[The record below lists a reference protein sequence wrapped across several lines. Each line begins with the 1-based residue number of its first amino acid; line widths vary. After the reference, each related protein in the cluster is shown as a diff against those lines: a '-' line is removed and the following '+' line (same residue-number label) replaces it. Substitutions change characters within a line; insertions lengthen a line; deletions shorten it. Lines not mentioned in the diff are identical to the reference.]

1 MTKIAFIGLGN
12 MGGPMARNLVKA
24 GLQVSGYDPSGAAQR
39 EFKKAGGTVARNVAD
54 AAADA
59 FIVITA
65 LPKAEHVRAVCL
77 GERRGAGAFDAA
89 PKGAL
94 FIDCST
100 VDVET
105 ARELSA
111 EASKRGLRMV
121 DSPMS
126 GGVAGAKAG
135 TLTFM
140 VGGSDKNFGLAK
152 PVLEILGDRVLHAG
166 EAGAGAA
173 AKICNNMMLAV
184 EMIAVAEGFALADKL
199 GLDAQKL
206 YDIASTA
213 TARCWALNDYCPA
226 PGPVPDAPSNKD
238 YEAGF
243 ASSLMLKDL
252 RLAMDA
258 VKSAAAT
265 APLGEIATKMYA
277 FMDEQGGGKLDFS
290 SIYLLLKK

>member
-1 MTKIAFIGLGN
+1 LTKIAFIGLGN

-24 GLQVSGYDPSGAAQR
+24 GLQVTGFDPSDAAQR
-39 EFKKAGGTVARNVAD
+39 ELKKAGGSVARSVAE
-54 AAADA
+54 AAEGA

-65 LPKAEHVRAVCL
+65 LPTAKHVRGVCL
-77 GERRGAGAFDAA
+77 GEAGGKGAFDAA

-105 ARELSA
+105 SRELAA
-111 EASKRGLRMV
+111 EAEARGLRMV

-126 GGVAGAKAG
+126 GGVGGAKAG

-140 VGGSDKNFGLAK
+140 VGGSERDFGLAK
-152 PVLEILGDRVLHAG
+152 PVLEVMGSRALHAG
-166 EAGAGAA
+166 ASGAGAA
-173 AKICNNMMLAV
+173 AKICNNLMLGI
-184 EMIAVAEGFALADKL
+184 EMIAVAEGFALAAKL

-206 YDIASTA
+206 YEIASTS

-226 PGPVPDAPSNKD
+226 PGPVATAPSNKN

-258 VKSAAAT
+258 VKSSGAT
-265 APLGEIATKMYA
+265 APLGEIATKMYK
-277 FMDEQGGGKLDFS
+277 FMDEQGAGKLDFS
-290 SIYLLLKK
+290 SIFLLLKK

>member
-24 GLQVSGYDPSGAAQR
+24 GLQVAGYDPSDAAQR
-39 EFKKAGGTVARNVAD
+39 EFKKAGGSVARSV
-54 AAADA
+54 AAAAEDA

-65 LPKAEHVRAVCL
+65 LPAAKHVRAVCL
-77 GERRGAGAFDAA
+77 GEAGEKGAFDEA

-105 ARELSA
+105 SRELSA
-111 EASKRGLRMV
+111 EAEARGLRMI

-126 GGVAGAKAG
+126 GGVGGAKAG

-140 VGGSDKNFGLAK
+140 VGGSEKNFGLAK
-152 PVLEILGDRVLHAG
+152 PILEVLGDRVLHAG
-166 EAGAGAA
+166 ESGAGAA

-199 GLDAQKL
+199 GLEAQKL
-206 YDIASTA
+206 YEIASTA
-213 TARCWALNDYCPA
+213 TSRCWSLNEYCPA

-238 YEAGF
+238 YAAGF

-258 VKSAAAT
+258 VKSSGAT
-265 APLGEIATKMYA
+265 APLAEIATKMYT
-277 FMDEQGGGKLDFS
+277 FMDDQGGGNLDFS

>member
-24 GLQVSGYDPSGAAQR
+24 GLQVCGFDLSKEARAQLV
-39 EFKKAGGTVARNVAD
+39 EDGGD
-54 AAADA
+54 AAESVAEAVDGA

-65 LPKAEHVRAVCL
+65 LPEPAHVSAVCL
-77 GERRGAGAFDAA
+77 GRDGEAGAFDAA

-105 ARELSA
+105 ARAMSG
-111 EASKRGLRMV
+111 EASARGLRMI

-126 GGVAGAKAG
+126 GGVTGAEAGS
-135 TLTFM
+135 LTFM
-140 VGGSDKNFGLAK
+140 VGGDSGDVELAL
-152 PVLEILGDRVLHAG
+152 PILEIMGDRVLHAG
-166 EAGAGAA
+166 PAGAGAA

-184 EMIAVAEGFALADKL
+184 QMISVAEGFALADKL

-206 YDIASTA
+206 YDISSTA
-213 TARCWALNDYCPA
+213 TARCWSLNDYCPA
-226 PGPVPDAPSNKD
+226 PGPVPTSPANRD
-238 YEAGF
+238 YQPGF
-243 ASSLMLKDL
+243 AASLMLKDL

-258 VKSAAAT
+258 VKSVDAT
-265 APLGEIATKMYA
+265 APMGDIATRMYQYV
-277 FMDEQGGGKLDFS
+277 DEQGGGKLDFS
-290 SIYLLLKK
+290 SIYLLLKR

>member
-1 MTKIAFIGLGN
+1 LTKIAFIGLGN

-24 GLQVSGYDPSGAAQR
+24 GLSVTGYDPADAARR
-39 EFKKAGGTVARNVAD
+39 EFAKAGG
-54 AAADA
+54 AAARSVAEAAKDA

-65 LPKAEHVRAVCL
+65 LPEAKHVRAVCL
-77 GERRGAGAFDAA
+77 GENGEKGAFDVA

-100 VDVET
+100 VDVES
-105 ARELSA
+105 ARALAKDA
-111 EASKRGLRMV
+111 EKRGLRMV

-126 GGVAGAKAG
+126 GGVSGAKAG
-135 TLTFM
+135 SLTFM
-140 VGGSDKNFGLAK
+140 VGGSNKDFALAK
-152 PVLEILGDRVLHAG
+152 PVLEVLGARVLHAG
-166 EAGAGAA
+166 PSGTGAA
-173 AKICNNMMLAV
+173 AKICNNLMLAI
-184 EMIAVAEGFALADKL
+184 EMIAVAEGFALASKL

-206 YDIASTA
+206 YDIASTS

-226 PGPVPDAPSNKD
+226 PGPVAAAPSNKN

-258 VKSAAAT
+258 VKSAGAT
-265 APLGEIATKMYA
+265 APLGEIATKMYK
-277 FMDEQGGGKLDFS
+277 FMDEQGAGKLDFS
-290 SIYLLLKK
+290 SIFLLLKK